1 MMITKMHGVLGL
13 FVLLVLILMVKPNF
27 YDNMYKNVLGRVV
40 LIAFLLFFA
49 MNNLTLGLLV
59 ALIIIIGTNVS
70 FVEGMDNMDSDNTDG
85 AMASKAMAKMGSE
98 GSPVSVG
105 DDGEPASK
113 KRAPIQVTTGTSGS
127 TSDNTTGTSDT
138 STTTTTTT
146 KGSTDGVD
154 RSAMHETMK
163 PVSSKSVPIQPDIFK
178 GGDVEASGSSD
189 LASGSKRQ
197 LEGFMLRS
205 RKTTN

>member
-40 LIAFLLFFA
+40 LIATLLFFA

-70 FVEGMDNMDSDNTDG
+70 FVEGMDNMDSDKTGSD
-85 AMASKAMAKMGSE
+85 MASKAMAKMGSE

-105 DDGEPASK
+105 DDSEPASK
-113 KRAPIQVTTGTSGS
+113 KRAPIQVTTGTS
-127 TSDNTTGTSDT
+127 DT
-138 STTTTTTT
+138 STTTTNTTNT
-146 KGSTDGVD
+146 TDGVD
-154 RSAMHETMK
+154 RLAMHETMK
-163 PVSSKSVPIQPDIFK
+163 SVSSKSVPIQPDIFK
-178 GGDVEASGSSD
+178 NGEDVEASGSSD
-189 LASGSKRQ
+189 LAAGTKRQ
-197 LEGFMLRS
+197 LEGFGLLS
-205 RKTTN
+205 RRTRR

>member
-85 AMASKAMAKMGSE
+85 AMASTAMAKMGSE

-113 KRAPIQVTTGTSGS
+113 KRAPIQVTTGTNG
-127 TSDNTTGTSDT
+127 T
-138 STTTTTTT
+138 STTTTPNTT
-146 KGSTDGVD
+146 KSSTDGVD
-154 RSAMHETMK
+154 RSAMQETMK
-163 PVSSKSVPIQPDIFK
+163 PVSSNSVPIQPDIFK
-178 GGDVEASGSSD
+178 GGDVEASGAND

-197 LEGFMLRS
+197 LEGFMMRS
-205 RKTTN
+205 RKTIN